1 VPLPFHR
8 RAVRGRPPS
17 VTDSA
22 RLQVGDITKK
32 YGAVTALGG
41 VDLLI
46 EPGEA
51 VGLIGPNGSGKTTM
65 VDCIAGAIPVTSGS
79 ICLDEVDI
87 TKASRTQ
94 RARLGI
100 ARTFQNLKLF
110 TEMTVEE
117 NVAAGLTARP
127 GRHYSREAAVGSL
140 LEQFGLEVMAR
151 ERSSDLP
158 YGYQR
163 RVEMARALASQPR
176 LLCLDE
182 PAAGLN
188 DTETAELR
196 GILTDIHA
204 VLKCSLIIIDHD
216 MTLVFGVAQ
225 RVVVLDEGHKI
236 YEGVPDTVF
245 QQAHVV
251 EAYLGS

>member
-1 VPLPFHR
+1 MRSTRGRHTSVAGGACLQI
-8 RAVRGRPPS
+8 RAV
-17 VTDSA
+17 A
-22 RLQVGDITKK
+22 KQ
-32 YGAVTALGG
+32 YGAVKALDG

-46 EPGEA
+46 ESGEA
-51 VGLIGPNGSGKTTM
+51 LGLIGPNGSGKTTM
-65 VDCIAGAIPVTSGS
+65 IDCIAGAISVTAGS
-79 ICLDEVDI
+79 IFMDEVDI
-87 TKASRTQ
+87 TKASRPQ

-100 ARTFQNLKLF
+100 SRTFQNLKLF
-110 TEMTVEE
+110 AEMTVEE

-127 GRHYSREAAVGSL
+127 TKSYSRGAVVGSL
-140 LEQFGLEVMAR
+140 LEQFGLSSVAR
-151 ERSSDLP
+151 ERSSDLS

-188 DTETAELR
+188 DTETLELR

-204 VLKCSLIIIDHD
+204 NANCTLIIIDHD

-225 RVVVLDEGHKI
+225 RVVVLDDGYKI
-236 YEGVPDTVF
+236 YEGSPDTVF
-245 QQAHVV
+245 QQVHVV